1 MKSEFNWDG
10 TLIKFIEIIV
20 DLILV
25 FAGFMSFMVLRGEVE
40 LELSAL
46 TFNQARDLI
55 VTNTLFFVLALI
67 YFRVYKT
74 SVLYKNNVAAII
86 SVFFALVMTNLT
98 LVVVLFF
105 VPNFSYTK
113 ISLMYTIWIQLMFIS
128 IWKVALKYFLKDRI
142 MKKALI
148 YGKQE
153 ECEIVAKKLLNSH
166 RDNVEVVYIHND
178 DSKIDKAKFVDMLS
192 HVNRVYIT
200 SSTHEKAKNWI
211 INYCLG
217 KKFIDAVLVPKTYE
231 ISILNASPIQ
241 IEDILSLR
249 IYSFHLSFEQRVLKR
264 IFDVIVSSIALI
276 ALSPFLLLIA
286 LIIKLHDKGSVL
298 FVQERVTYENKTFKI
313 YKFRSM
319 IPNAEKHTGA
329 VQASENDPR
338 ITPIGR
344 VLRATRIDELPQFI
358 NVLKGQMSIVGPRA
372 LRIEEVN
379 QFEEQ
384 DSHFK
389 FRANVK
395 AGITGLAQTLG
406 KYDTSFD
413 DKLRLDL
420 LYMRNYSFIKDIAII
435 FDTIKVIFDRESS
448 RGVKE
453 DFPFEEF
460 VKYHGLK
467 INHVTTDCVRLQRIT
482 K

>member
-10 TLIKFIEIIV
+10 TLVKFIEILI
-20 DLILV
+20 DLALV
-25 FAGFMSFMVLRGEVE
+25 FAGFMLIMLIRGEI
-40 LELSAL
+40 ELSFSTL
-46 TFNQARDLI
+46 TFEQARDLI
-55 VTNTLFFVLALI
+55 VTNILYFILALV

-74 SVLYKNNVAAII
+74 SVLYKNYM
-86 SVFFALVMTNLT
+86 SVIVSIFFALTMTNLT

-105 VPNFSYTK
+105 VPDFSYDRMN
-113 ISLMYTIWIQLMFIS
+113 IIYTMWIQLFFIA
-128 IWKVALKYFLKDRI
+128 IWKVILKSFLKERI

-166 RDNVEVVYIHND
+166 KDTVEVLYIHND
-178 DSKIDKAKFVDMLS
+178 DNKINKVQFRKMLS
-192 HVNRVYIT
+192 NVDRVYIT
-200 SSTHEKAKNWI
+200 SSTHELAKNWI

-217 KKFIDAVLVPKTYE
+217 NKNLDAVLVPKTYE
-231 ISILNASPIQ
+231 ISILNAIPIQ
-241 IEDILSLR
+241 IEDVLSLR
-249 IYSFHLSFEQRVLKR
+249 IYSFHLSVEQRIIKR
-264 IFDVIVSSIALI
+264 LFDLVVSFFALLFLSPLLLVIAL
-276 ALSPFLLLIA
+276 A
-286 LIIKLHDKGSVL
+286 IKLHDKGPVL

-406 KYDTSFD
+406 RYDTTFE

-420 LYMRNYSFIKDIAII
+420 LYMRNYSFPKDIAII
-435 FDTIKVIFDRESS
+435 FDTIKVVFDRNSS

-453 DFPFEEF
+453 DIAFEEF
-460 VKYHGLK
+460 VKYHGLSLVKSTNGCVSIKK
-467 INHVTTDCVRLQRIT
+467 IAN
-482 K
+482 

>member
-10 TLIKFIEIIV
+10 TLMKFIELLI
-20 DLILV
+20 DLALV
-25 FAGFMSFMVLRGEVE
+25 FAGFMSIMLLRGEIE
-40 LELSAL
+40 FALSKL
-46 TFNQARDLI
+46 TFEQARDLI
-55 VTNTLFFVLALI
+55 VTNLLYFVLAI
-67 YFRVYKT
+67 VYFRVYKT
-74 SVLYKNNVAAII
+74 SVLYKNNFAAII
-86 SVFFALVMTNLT
+86 SVFFALAMTNLT

-105 VPNFSYTK
+105 VPNFSYEK
-113 ISLMYTIWIQLMFIS
+113 MNLLYTIWIQLLFLS
-128 IWKVALKYFLKDRI
+128 IWKIALKYFLKERI
-142 MKKALI
+142 MKRALI

-166 RDNVEVVYIHND
+166 SDNVKVVYIHND
-178 DSKIDKAKFVDMLS
+178 ENKIDKERFISMLA

-217 KKFIDAVLVPKTYE
+217 NKFIDAVLVPKTYE
-231 ISILNASPIQ
+231 ISILNANPIQ

-264 IFDVIVSSIALI
+264 IFDVIVSIIALVV
-276 ALSPFLLLIA
+276 LSPVLVTVALLI
-286 LIIKLHDKGSVL
+286 KMHDKGPVL
-298 FVQERVTYENKTFKI
+298 FIQERVTYENKTFKI

-329 VQASENDPR
+329 VQASDNDPR

-379 QFEEQ
+379 QFEEK

-420 LYMRNYSFIKDIAII
+420 LYMRNYSFAKDLAII
-435 FDTIKVIFDRESS
+435 FETIKVVFDRESS
-448 RGVKE
+448 KGVKE
-453 DFPFEEF
+453 DIPFDEF
-460 VKYHGLK
+460 VKYHGYMLNKIYPDCDRLKK
-467 INHVTTDCVRLQRIT
+467 IN
-482 K
+482 